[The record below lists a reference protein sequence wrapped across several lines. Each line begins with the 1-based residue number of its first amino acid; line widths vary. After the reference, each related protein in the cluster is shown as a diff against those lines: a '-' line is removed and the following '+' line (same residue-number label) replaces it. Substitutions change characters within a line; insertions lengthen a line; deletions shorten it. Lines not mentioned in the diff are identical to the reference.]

1 MNAPVPSRVVRGD
14 SFDLDP
20 LLMLREAPPLARRDA
35 VARPSSFNA
44 EQRTIEAVIATGAPV
59 QRQDERGA
67 YLEVLDIA
75 GADLEAL
82 RGASVLNAHDAFAG
96 LSAVIGNIV
105 EVWRE
110 GEQLVARM
118 QLSSRPELE
127 GLVRDIGAGVIA
139 SVSVGYEV
147 SEWAD
152 GETGGQRTRTAR
164 KWRPREVSF
173 VPVPADP
180 AARTR
185 SHPPSPAS
193 NRAAVNRQIRALAAR
208 AGVVSTLIDDL
219 IDREAS
225 LDDARNVLF
234 DNLLSRGAAAIRS
247 APPVTTDDPAVFVR
261 AAGEG
266 LYCRVAPN
274 HAPSGPARQY
284 LSMPL
289 PELARECL
297 RRAGVTTQGLWG
309 DSLIT
314 RALHTTSDFPAILAD
329 TVGRTL
335 RDAYQAAPS
344 GIRQLG
350 RQTTAPDFRMRMRLM
365 LDSTGFA
372 LEKVNE
378 HGEFR
383 SGTMVEAAESYR
395 LDTFGRIFGITR
407 QALVNDD
414 LGAFTDLTR
423 RLGQAAAAF
432 EAQFLV
438 DLVEANGGAGPR
450 MSDGNT
456 LFHIEHGNLAG
467 DAGAPSEDSLSA
479 ARLAMRSQVGVQ
491 GGLISVTPRFVL
503 VPSALETSVEKLLS
517 TIQATRTADVNVFTF
532 LTAIV
537 EPRLRS
543 PTRWYVVAAPAE
555 IDGLEYAYLAGQPG
569 PQIDSQTGF
578 RIDGVEMKV
587 RLDYGAGFV
596 DWRGWYASEGA

>member
-1 MNAPVPSRVVRGD
+1 M
-14 SFDLDP
+14 
-20 LLMLREAPPLARRDA
+20 
-35 VARPSSFNA
+35 
-44 EQRTIEAVIATGAPV
+44 
-59 QRQDERGA
+59 
-67 YLEVLDIA
+67 
-75 GADLEAL
+75 
-82 RGASVLNAHDAFAG
+82 
-96 LSAVIGNIV
+96 
-105 EVWRE
+105 
-110 GEQLVARM
+110 
-118 QLSSRPELE
+118 
-127 GLVRDIGAGVIA
+127 
-139 SVSVGYEV
+139 
-147 SEWAD
+147 
-152 GETGGQRTRTAR
+152 
-164 KWRPREVSF
+164 
-173 VPVPADP
+173 
-180 AARTR
+180 
-185 SHPPSPAS
+185 
-193 NRAAVNRQIRALAAR
+193 
-208 AGVVSTLIDDL
+208 
-219 IDREAS
+219 
-225 LDDARNVLF
+225 
-234 DNLLSRGAAAIRS
+234 
-247 APPVTTDDPAVFVR
+247 
-261 AAGEG
+261 
-266 LYCRVAPN
+266 
-274 HAPSGPARQY
+274 
-284 LSMPL
+284 
-289 PELARECL
+289 
-297 RRAGVTTQGLWG
+297 
-309 DSLIT
+309 
-314 RALHTTSDFPAILAD
+314 
-329 TVGRTL
+329 
-335 RDAYQAAPS
+335 
-344 GIRQLG
+344 
-350 RQTTAPDFRMRMRLM
+350 
-365 LDSTGFA
+365 
-372 LEKVNE
+372 NE

-383 SGTMVEAAESYR
+383 SGTTVEAAESYR

-438 DLVEANGGAGPR
+438 DLVEANGGAGAR

-456 LFHIEHGNLAG
+456 LFHVEHGNLAS

>member
-14 SFDLDP
+14 SFGLGP
-20 LLMLREAPPLARRDA
+20 LLLREAPPLARRDA

-44 EQRTIEAVIATGAPV
+44 EQRTIEAVIATGAGV
-59 QRQDERGA
+59 QRQDERGS

-82 RGASVLNAHDAFAG
+82 RGASVLDGHNVFGG
-96 LSAVIGNIV
+96 LEAVIGNV
-105 EVWRE
+105 VDVWRE
-110 GEQLVARM
+110 NDQLVARM
-118 QLSSRPELE
+118 QLSGRPELE

-147 SEWAD
+147 SEWGD

-185 SHPPSPAS
+185 SHPPSPSPAN
-193 NRAAVNRQIRALAAR
+193 NRAAVNRQIRTLAAR
-208 AGVVSTLIDDL
+208 AGIVSTVIDDL

-234 DNLLSRGAAAIRS
+234 DNLLSRGAAAIRP
-247 APPVTTDDPAVFVR
+247 APPVTTDDPAAFVR

-284 LSMPL
+284 LSMPVA
-289 PELARECL
+289 ELARECL
-297 RRAGVTTQGLWG
+297 RRSGQPATGWQA

-350 RQTTAPDFRMRMRLM
+350 RQVTAPDFRTRMRLM
-365 LDSTGFA
+365 LDSTGFT
-372 LEKVNE
+372 LEKVRE
-378 HGEFR
+378 HGEF
-383 SGTMVEAAESYR
+383 TNYTLAEGFASYK
-395 LDTFGRIFGITR
+395 LDTFGRIFAVSR
-407 QALVNDD
+407 QALINDD

-432 EAQFLV
+432 EVQFLV
-438 DLVEANGGAGPR
+438 DLVEANEGAGPR
-450 MSDGNT
+450 LSDGRT
-456 LFHIEHGNLAG
+456 VFHQDHRNLG
-467 DAGAPSEDSLSA
+467 EGGAPSEDTLSA
-479 ARLAMRSQVGVQ
+479 ARLAMRSQVGLQ

-503 VPSALETSVEKLLS
+503 VPSTLETSVEKLLS
-517 TIQATRTADVNVFTF
+517 QIQAARTADVNPFTS

-555 IDGLEYAYLAGQPG
+555 IDTLEYAYLAGQPG
-569 PQIDSQTGF
+569 PQIDSQPGF
-578 RIDGVEMKV
+578 RIDGLEMRV
-587 RLDYGAGFV
+587 RLDYGSGFV
-596 DWRGWYASEGA
+596 DYRGWWASE